1 MVGWTVEV
9 DDDLL
14 SDVKTWSRDQ
24 QKELYA
30 IQLRLRDGGPEA
42 MGLIKAEL
50 EGVPDWKDM
59 SGSLSLRLP
68 VNLPSGWK
76 DLVLEVQAN
85 FRIFVVSLE

>member
-1 MVGWTVEV
+1 MSQWSVEI
-9 DDDLL
+9 DNDLL
-14 SDVKTWSRDQ
+14 SDVTTWSRDQ

-30 IQLRLRDGGPEA
+30 IQLRLRGGGPEA

-68 VNLPSGWK
+68 VSLRSGWK
-76 DLVLEVQAN
+76 DLVLEIQAN
-85 FRIFVVSLE
+85 FRIVVVSLE